1 MCYKVLAYRR
11 LCQSGIRRWLL
22 AAIFCSATWSF
33 LGTANVNAQGDQKAT
48 TEAHTAG
55 AAEVTSAK
63 EESHPNPLEFKTD
76 LALWTFVVFI
86 VLLLVLKKFAWKPIS
101 ESLDRR
107 ERHISENIAA
117 AQRAQ
122 DDAKKML
129 AEYDRKLAGAADE
142 VRAMLEEARRDAE
155 GTKQQ
160 IVAEAK
166 SAAHAEHERAM
177 REIRT
182 ATDAAVEELSQRS
195 ADLAV
200 ALAGKIVSAK
210 LTGEE
215 RSRLVQES
223 LSKFAASAPSRN

>member
-1 MCYKVLAYRR
+1 MCYKVLAFSRP
-11 LCQSGIRRWLL
+11 CGSGIRAWLL
-22 AAIFCSATWSF
+22 AAIFCSVAALPFATSS
-33 LGTANVNAQGDQKAT
+33 ANAQGDQKAT
-48 TEAHTAG
+48 TEAHTAT
-55 AAEVTSAK
+55 AAESTPAA
-63 EESHPNPLEFKTD
+63 EESAPNPLEFKTD
-76 LALWTFVVFI
+76 LALWTFVIFI
-86 VLLLVLKKFAWKPIS
+86 VLFLVLKKFAWKPIS

-107 ERHISENIAA
+107 ERHIAENIAA

-129 AEYDRKLAGAADE
+129 ADYERKLAGAADE

-200 ALAGKIVSAK
+200 ALAGKIVSSK

-223 LSKFAASAPSRN
+223 LSKFVASAPSRN

>member
-1 MCYKVLAYRR
+1 MCFKVLACRR
-11 LCQSGIRRWLL
+11 PYQSEISRWLA
-22 AAIFCSATWSF
+22 AAIFSSLVLF
-33 LGTANVNAQGDQKAT
+33 VVTARVNAQGDEKLT
-48 TEAHTAG
+48 TEAHTTG
-55 AAEVTSAK
+55 AATSTPVAA
-63 EESHPNPLEFKTD
+63 PNPLEFKTD
-76 LALWTFVVFI
+76 LALWTFIIFI
-86 VLLLVLKKFAWKPIS
+86 VLFLVLKKFAWKPIS

-107 ERHISENIAA
+107 ERHIAENIAA

-129 AEYDRKLAGAADE
+129 ADYERKLAGAADE

>member
-1 MCYKVLAYRR
+1 MHYKVPACSRPRRSGVTPWVLAVFVGVSA
-11 LCQSGIRRWLL
+11 LLSGQSV
-22 AAIFCSATWSF
+22 A
-33 LGTANVNAQGDQKAT
+33 NAQGEQKT
-48 TEAHTAG
+48 TETRAPG
-55 AAEVTSAK
+55 A
-63 EESHPNPLEFKTD
+63 ESPHSEQSNPNPLEFKTD
-76 LALWTFVVFI
+76 LALWTFVIFI
-86 VLLLVLKKFAWKPIS
+86 VLFLVLKKFAWKPIS

-107 ERHISENIAA
+107 EHHIAENIAA

-122 DDAKKML
+122 DDARNML
-129 AEYDRKLAGAADE
+129 AEYERKLAGAADE

-166 SAAHAEHERAM
+166 SAAQAEHERAM
-177 REIRT
+177 RDIRT
-182 ATDAAVEELSQRS
+182 AADAAVEELSQRS

-200 ALAGKIVSAK
+200 ALAGKIISTK

-223 LSKFAASAPSRN
+223 LGRFVAAAPSQN

>member
-1 MCYKVLAYRR
+1 MAYDLLIRNGR
-11 LCQSGIRRWLL
+11 IVDGSGMP
-22 AAIFCSATWSF
+22 SF
-33 LGTANVNAQGDQKAT
+33 MGDVAVKN
-48 TEAHTAG
+48 G
-55 AAEVTSAK
+55 KIAE
-63 EESHPNPLEFKTD
+63 
-76 LALWTFVVFI
+76 I
-86 VLLLVLKKFAWKPIS
+86 G
-101 ESLDRR
+101 
-107 ERHISENIAA
+107 
-117 AQRAQ
+117 
-122 DDAKKML
+122 
-129 AEYDRKLAGAADE
+129 KLSGAADE

-215 RSRLVQES
+215 RSRLVRES
-223 LSKFAASAPSRN
+223 LSRFAAAAPSRN

>member
-1 MCYKVLAYRR
+1 MCYKVFVY
-11 LCQSGIRRWLL
+11 SRWLVAAFVASVAALFL
-22 AAIFCSATWSF
+22 ATSIA
-33 LGTANVNAQGDQKAT
+33 NAQGDQKAT
-48 TEAHTAG
+48 AEAHTAPS
-55 AAEVTSAK
+55 AESTPAV
-63 EESHPNPLEFKTD
+63 EESAPNPLEFKTD
-76 LALWTFVVFI
+76 LALWTFVIFI
-86 VLLLVLKKFAWKPIS
+86 VLFLVLKKFAWKPIS

-107 ERHISENIAA
+107 ERHIAENIAA

-122 DDAKKML
+122 DDAKNML
-129 AEYDRKLAGAADE
+129 AEYERKLAGAADE

>member
-1 MCYKVLAYRR
+1 MQTRDRHLTR
-11 LCQSGIRRWLL
+11 GIRRQSRLAVLAGLML
-22 AAIFCSATWSF
+22 AACTLFIPQASGRAETVEEKSV
-33 LGTANVNAQGDQKAT
+33 AA
-48 TEAHTAG
+48 AG
-55 AAEVTSAK
+55 ANAAEAK
-63 EESHPNPLEFKTD
+63 PEAEGHPDPLAFKTD
-76 LALWTFVVFI
+76 LALWTFVIF
-86 VLLLVLKKFAWKPIS
+86 VLLFLVLKKFAWGPIS

-107 ERHISENIAA
+107 EHHIAENIAA

-122 DDAKKML
+122 DDARNML
-129 AEYDRKLAGAADE
+129 AEYERKLAGAADE

-166 SAAHAEHERAM
+166 SAAQAEHERAM
-177 REIRT
+177 RDIRT

-200 ALAGKIVSAK
+200 ALAGKIVSTK

-223 LSKFAASAPSRN
+223 LNRFAAAAPSRN

>member
-1 MCYKVLAYRR
+1 MKSSGRWFATVLT
-11 LCQSGIRRWLL
+11 LGL
-22 AAIFCSATWSF
+22 AAAWAVAVPMAPAARAADEKAEKSA
-33 LGTANVNAQGDQKAT
+33 A
-48 TEAHTAG
+48 EAG
-55 AAEVTSAK
+55 AGQHHAAE
-63 EESHPNPLEFKTD
+63 PNPLSIDAD
-76 LALWTFVVFI
+76 LAVWTFVVFF
-86 VLLLVLKKFAWKPIS
+86 VLLAVLGKFAWKPIV
-101 ESLDRR
+101 EALDKR
-107 ERHISENIAA
+107 EHHIAENIAA

-129 AEYDRKLAGAADE
+129 ADYERKLSGAADE

-200 ALAGKIVSAK
+200 ALAGKIVSTK

-223 LSKFAASAPSRN
+223 LSRFAAAAPSRN

>member
-1 MCYKVLAYRR
+1 VFFVLLVVLA
-11 LCQSGIRRWLL
+11 
-22 AAIFCSATWSF
+22 
-33 LGTANVNAQGDQKAT
+33 
-48 TEAHTAG
+48 
-55 AAEVTSAK
+55 
-63 EESHPNPLEFKTD
+63 
-76 LALWTFVVFI
+76 
-86 VLLLVLKKFAWKPIS
+86 KFAWRPIV
-101 ESLDRR
+101 EALDKR
-107 ERHISENIAA
+107 EHHIAENIAA

-129 AEYDRKLAGAADE
+129 ADYERKLSGAADE

-200 ALAGKIVSAK
+200 ALAGKIVSTK

-223 LSKFAASAPSRN
+223 LSRFAAAAPSRN